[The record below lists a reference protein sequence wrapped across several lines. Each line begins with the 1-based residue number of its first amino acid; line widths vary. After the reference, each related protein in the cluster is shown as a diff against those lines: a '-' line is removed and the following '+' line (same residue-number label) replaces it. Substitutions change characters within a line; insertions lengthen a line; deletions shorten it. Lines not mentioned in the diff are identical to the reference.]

1 MSKDSFL
8 KNFYDMISSIFS
20 SVLKDKELVEEV
32 KSEDTP
38 QTIEEY
44 TELTGKRFRMTKT
57 QKESGTSRQDAFQ
70 EFITT
75 NWRK

>member
-8 KNFYDMISSIFS
+8 KNLDDMISSIFS

-57 QKESGTSRQDAFQ
+57 QKESGVTRQEAF
-70 EFITT
+70 EDFINT